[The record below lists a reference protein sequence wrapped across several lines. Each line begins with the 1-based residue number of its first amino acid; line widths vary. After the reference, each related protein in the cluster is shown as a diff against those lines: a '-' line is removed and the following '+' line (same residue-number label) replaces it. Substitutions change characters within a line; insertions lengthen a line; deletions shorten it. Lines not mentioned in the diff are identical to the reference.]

1 MKRKGGVMKGDKL
14 IIAAVLLLMVTLGG
28 CSLNSNSDPRPT
40 TPQAG
45 VAFFHAAPASP
56 GVDVIMDNVTISA
69 TAFTYG
75 SFSGYLPVTPGSRS
89 LRFTS
94 VGDHSTQLDTSINVL
109 QDVSYSFVLYN
120 KGSKCKS
127 IMITDVP
134 QTFASTSAIMIR
146 FLHVS
151 PDTPAVKAVIVGETK
166 HLSDDTDVT
175 EVTDF
180 TEYPFKNITIEV
192 RSLADDHVI
201 ISTTFEPTTPHQYF
215 TVALTGY
222 QNPPANNNNKLALTV
237 INNN

>member
-1 MKRKGGVMKGDKL
+1 MKSSKL
-14 IIAAVLLLMVTLGG
+14 IIATAALLIATLGG
-28 CSLNSNSDPRPT
+28 CSLKSNNNDPTPS
-40 TPQAG
+40 TPQAA

-56 GVDVIMDNVTISA
+56 SMDVIMDNVTIST
-69 TAFTYG
+69 TAFAYAK
-75 SFSGYLPVTPGSRS
+75 FSGYLSVTPGSRS
-89 LRFTS
+89 LRFSS
-94 VGDHSTQLDTSINVL
+94 VGDRSTQLDTSINVL

-127 IMITDVP
+127 VLITDTP
-134 QTFASTSAIMIR
+134 QTFASTTGIMIR

-180 TEYPFKNITIEV
+180 TEYPFKNITLEV

-201 ISTTFEPTTPHQYF
+201 ISTAFEPTTPHQYF

-222 QNPPANNNNKLALTV
+222 QNPPVNNNNKLALTL